1 MTFSFPGPDSFGTSL
16 TPDSGQ
22 PPTTTTPITQRNRAS
37 EYGHHHDDFMSRP
50 TSDLGQ
56 QYGTPNH
63 SMVYTAS
70 SFITPLHPSNKRAR
84 MHSNASDVEMSIG
97 CHQEQR
103 QMMRPLGLQLMTVRG
118 EQLGDLAEYL
128 QTVEDNVRHLKGNLE
143 SKEETITNLL
153 SRVNLLETKVQA
165 LEDDSDEE
173 TPKARKRKEQDVNL
187 IVSLLNQLVETDLKH
202 YTHQNAIHA
211 AAKALI
217 GVQEVRVD
225 GQDCPVLILPH
236 PLPAGE
242 PHRMDIQNNRLW
254 NPEWRAENATKNTY
268 NIEFVKAMV
277 SYVIDNAKVSYKMI

>member
-1 MTFSFPGPDSFGTSL
+1 
-16 TPDSGQ
+16 
-22 PPTTTTPITQRNRAS
+22 
-37 EYGHHHDDFMSRP
+37 
-50 TSDLGQ
+50 
-56 QYGTPNH
+56 
-63 SMVYTAS
+63 
-70 SFITPLHPSNKRAR
+70 
-84 MHSNASDVEMSIG
+84 
-97 CHQEQR
+97 
-103 QMMRPLGLQLMTVRG
+103 MMRPLGLQLMTVRG